1 MNETTQPA
9 VAGPVKPTVRL
20 LELPLMLQLHYSP
33 DIGMLTMRPLSHTRP
48 CVTFSETA
56 AEYCGGVVERDDDG
70 YIVRCADEVMFA
82 DTARELLRLL
92 HAA

>member
-1 MNETTQPA
+1 
-9 VAGPVKPTVRL
+9 
-20 LELPLMLQLHYSP
+20 
-33 DIGMLTMRPLSHTRP
+33 
-48 CVTFSETA
+48 
-56 AEYCGGVVERDDDG
+56 VERDDDG